1 VTEPVDPIVPSV
13 PLTPDPVDPIVPSVP
28 LAADPVVARTNP
40 EVPQL
45 PDPEFWIDEE
55 PEDTGRIRLG
65 LVGELDLA
73 GADRLQKRL
82 QELGQLGAPLLLDL
96 RRLQFIDSS
105 GLGELVR
112 AVSDARREG
121 RTLEIDDTLSPQVRQ
136 VIELLE
142 LGQVLWPAH

>member
-1 VTEPVDPIVPSV
+1 MSERVDPRPGEPSAGHVEIRDVP
-13 PLTPDPVDPIVPSVP
+13 DG
-28 LAADPVVARTNP
+28 
-40 EVPQL
+40 
-45 PDPEFWIDEE
+45 EFWIEE
-55 PEDTGRIRLG
+55 HPEETGRIRIG

-73 GADRLQKRL
+73 GADQLQQHLRAAA
-82 QELGQLGAPLLLDL
+82 QRGSPLVLDL
-96 RRLQFIDSS
+96 HRLQFIDSS

-142 LGQVLWPAH
+142 LQKVLWPTT

>member
-1 VTEPVDPIVPSV
+1 MSERVDPRPGKPSAAHAEIRDVP
-13 PLTPDPVDPIVPSVP
+13 DG
-28 LAADPVVARTNP
+28 
-40 EVPQL
+40 
-45 PDPEFWIDEE
+45 EFWIDEY
-55 PEDTGRIRLG
+55 PEETGLIRLG
-65 LVGELDLA
+65 LVGELDIA
-73 GADRLQKRL
+73 GADQLQQYL
-82 QELGQLGAPLLLDL
+82 QAVAERGAPVLLDL

-142 LGQVLWPAH
+142 LQRVLWPAT

>member
-1 VTEPVDPIVPSV
+1 VSEQVDP
-13 PLTPDPVDPIVPSVP
+13 
-28 LAADPVVARTNP
+28 
-40 EVPQL
+40 L
-45 PDPEFWIDEE
+45 PDDPSAVHPEARNVPDAEFWIEE
-55 PEDTGRIRLG
+55 HTEETGRIRIG
-65 LVGELDLA
+65 LVGELDIA
-73 GADRLQKRL
+73 GADQLQQNLRAVA
-82 QELGQLGAPLLLDL
+82 QRGAPLVLDL

-121 RTLEIDDTLSPQVRQ
+121 RSLEIDDTLSPQVRQ

>member
-1 VTEPVDPIVPSV
+1 VSD
-13 PLTPDPVDPIVPSVP
+13 
-28 LAADPVVARTNP
+28 
-40 EVPQL
+40 EVGRL
-45 PDPEFWIDEE
+45 PDDPSAAHPEARKVPDADFWIEE
-55 PEDTGRIRLG
+55 HAEETGRIRLG
-65 LVGELDLA
+65 LVGELDIA
-73 GADRLQKRL
+73 GADQLQQHLRAVA
-82 QELGQLGAPLLLDL
+82 QRGTPLVLDL

-121 RTLEIDDTLSPQVRQ
+121 RALEIDDTLSPQVRQ